1 MRMGWKLWAISALLS
16 APVIGLAA
24 TCTPQAEMQ
33 PQDRNTLS
41 AVALRLAAAVEQ
53 QDFTGLQAALLP
65 AEAPQ
70 WDSIRGAAELAVPLM
85 TGGQPQV
92 LSLYLLD
99 ASTQTATEDTEF
111 FCSNASGS
119 MTVTASMRALPPG
132 KYAIALA
139 EAVGASLDG
148 QLGIILAWGGNTDG
162 WKLAGISA
170 HQGSFDSHDG
180 VWYWTRARALAGG
193 DPWSAWY
200 SYDAAQYLSLPVD
213 FLSSPNLDKL
223 RQEQAQI
230 SPAPPTAFPISL
242 PDGDR
247 TWKIDTVVL
256 DASLHE
262 PDLGVAYE
270 STGVTDPAALHT
282 EAITVMSA
290 FLKAQPGIRANFH
303 GLWAYSMSNGKRSPV
318 MELPMAKIP

>member
-1 MRMGWKLWAISALLS
+1 MGL
-16 APVIGLAA
+16 
-24 TCTPQAEMQ
+24 
-33 PQDRNTLS
+33 
-41 AVALRLAAAVEQ
+41 
-53 QDFTGLQAALLP
+53 
-65 AEAPQ
+65 
-70 WDSIRGAAELAVPLM
+70 IRGAAELAVPLM
-85 TGGQPQV
+85 DRLAQP
-92 LSLYLLD
+92 
-99 ASTQTATEDTEF
+99 ASCSASICWTRARRRQPRILKF

-139 EAVGASLDG
+139 EAVALLDG

-270 STGVTDPAALHT
+270 PPASPIPPRSTRKPL
-282 EAITVMSA
+282 
-290 FLKAQPGIRANFH
+290 Q
-303 GLWAYSMSNGKRSPV
+303 
-318 MELPMAKIP
+318 